1 MTQPGL
7 MAWRSIKTRDQTI
20 MTTLSLEAVST
31 VRSSAYRKTAWR
43 LMPFLMLC
51 YLCAYLD
58 RVNVGFAKLQ
68 MMNDLA
74 LSETVYGLGAG
85 VFFIGYFLS
94 EVPSNII
101 LHKVGARV
109 WIARIMITWGIVSA
123 LFAFVETAW
132 QFYALRFLLG
142 IAEAGLAPGLL
153 LYLTYWFPSYRRAR
167 MTVLWFI
174 AIPLSGMVGG
184 PLSGWIMNHF
194 AGVHGW
200 AGWQWMFVLEAVPTV
215 VVGLLV
221 LSYLKDGVHQATWLN
236 DEEKALIT
244 REQAEDDQQKVTH
257 ASIGEFIRDRRLWLL
272 AAIYFCVVMGQYAIT
287 FWLPPLVRNAG
298 VSDPLHIGFLTSLPY
313 LCAIAAMLLVGRSG
327 DKHRERRW
335 HLIVPMIAGAI
346 GLSLAAMMGGNPTL
360 SILSLCLA
368 ASGILS
374 ATSLFW
380 MLPTTLLGGVSA
392 AAGIAAV
399 NSLANLAGF
408 CSPYLIG
415 WITTLTGSSAIGMYL
430 ITGVLFL
437 GASLVLRIPAAL
449 VNR

>member
-1 MTQPGL
+1 
-7 MAWRSIKTRDQTI
+7 

-31 VRSSAYRKTAWR
+31 VRTSAYRKTAWR

-74 LSETVYGLGAG
+74 LSEAVYGLGAG
-85 VFFIGYFLS
+85 MFFIGYFLC

-109 WIARIMITWGIVSA
+109 WIARIMITWGIISA

-132 QFYALRFLLG
+132 QFYLLRFFLG
-142 IAEAGLAPGLL
+142 VAEAGLAPGLL

-184 PLSGWIMNHF
+184 PLSGWIMNAF
-194 AGVHGW
+194 AGVQGW

-221 LSYLKDGVHQATWLN
+221 LAYLKDGVHQATWLN
-236 DEEKALIT
+236 DEEKVLVT
-244 REQAEDDQQKVTH
+244 RELAEDNQHKVTH
-257 ASIGEFIRDRRLWLL
+257 ASVGEFIRDRRLWLL
-272 AAIYFCVVMGQYAIT
+272 AGIYFCVVMGQYAIT
-287 FWLPPLVRNAG
+287 FWLPTLVRNAG
-298 VSDPLHIGFLTSLPY
+298 VSDPLHIGMLSSLPY

-346 GLSLAAMMGGNPTL
+346 GLSLAALMGGNVTL

-399 NSLANLAGF
+399 NSFANLAGF

-415 WITTLTGSSAIGMYL
+415 WITTQTGSSAIGMYL
-430 ITGVLFL
+430 ITGVLL
-437 GASLVLRIPAAL
+437 IGSSLVLRIPAAA

>member
-1 MTQPGL
+1 
-7 MAWRSIKTRDQTI
+7 

-31 VRSSAYRKTAWR
+31 VRSNAYRKTAWR

-85 VFFIGYFLS
+85 MFFIGYFLC

-184 PLSGWIMNHF
+184 PLSGWIMTHF
-194 AGVHGW
+194 AGMHGW

-221 LSYLKDGVHQATWLN
+221 LSYLKDGVHQASWLN
-236 DEEKALIT
+236 DDEKALIA
-244 REQAEDDQQKVTH
+244 RELAEDDQHKVTH
-257 ASIGEFIRDRRLWLL
+257 ASVGEFIRDRRLWLL

-287 FWLPPLVRNAG
+287 FWLPTLVRNAG
-298 VSDPLHIGFLTSLPY
+298 VSDPMQIGVLTSLPY
-313 LCAIAAMLLVGRSG
+313 LCAIVAMLYAGRSG

-335 HLIVPMIAGAI
+335 HLIIPMFAGAI
-346 GLSLAAMMGGNPTL
+346 GLTLAAMMGGNVTL

-374 ATSLFW
+374 ATSMFW

-399 NSLANLAGF
+399 NSFANLAGF

-430 ITGVLFL
+430 ITGVLVA
-437 GASLVLRIPAAL
+437 GALLVLRIPAAL